1 VARDATPLLEGLTVP
16 ARLWVVSAAMILV
29 IILGY
34 VALTRLSSPSTDAV
48 AVEAAAADPPE
59 APTRSAA
66 AAGGAGAGAPTA
78 AVAAMDQPVPFP
90 NIVVAEAIVGPDGVA
105 RIETPYVVP
114 PGLEP
119 DPAFQAEIDAWA
131 ASIRATLP
139 AIDDLTTLD
148 RVDVEGRLVLF
159 DYRIA
164 INLRDYTLP
173 QDKPEPLIPGLDGW
187 LCDGNTCFDVKAE
200 FLQIQCRSAIRPL
213 LDRGAVGV
221 YKYRD
226 TNGLPIAT
234 AVVTGADCAV

>member
-1 VARDATPLLEGLTVP
+1 MP

-34 VALTRLSSPSTDAV
+34 VALTRLSSPSADAV
-48 AVEAAAADPPE
+48 AEAVAADPIE
-59 APTRSAA
+59 TPTPSAG
-66 AAGGAGAGAPTA
+66 AAGGTGVGAPTA
-78 AVAAMDQPVPFP
+78 AVAPMDQPVPYP

-114 PGLEP
+114 PGPEP

-131 ASIRATLP
+131 ATIRATVP
-139 AIDDLTTLD
+139 AIDGLTTLD

-234 AVVTGADCAV
+234 AVVSAADCTV